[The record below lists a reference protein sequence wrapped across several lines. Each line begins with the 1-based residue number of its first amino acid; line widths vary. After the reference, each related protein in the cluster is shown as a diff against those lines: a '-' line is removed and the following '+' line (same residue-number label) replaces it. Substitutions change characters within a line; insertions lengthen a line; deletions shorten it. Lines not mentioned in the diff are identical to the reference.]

1 MKFFYLF
8 IISNVLTF
16 GFIALLQFA
25 PVPYFFLV
33 LVAMHMGV
41 VLFIFSKR
49 GFKKLGVDVKR
60 EYLIQDVLL
69 ALYLPILAAKLM
81 AGFGWI
87 VFPSELKTL
96 LVLSLTG
103 ISYIVTACN
112 ALSLY
117 KKICR
122 A

>member
-1 MKFFYLF
+1 MKSFYLF

-16 GFIALLQFA
+16 GFIALLQFT

-33 LVAMHMGV
+33 LLAMHMGV
-41 VLFIFSKR
+41 FLFIASKR
-49 GFKKLGVDVKR
+49 GFGKLGIDVKR
-60 EYLIQDVLL
+60 VYLTQDVLL
-69 ALYLPILAAKLM
+69 ALYLPILAAKII

-87 VFPSELKTL
+87 VFPPTLKTV
-96 LVLSLTG
+96 LVLSLTV

-112 ALSLY
+112 SVVLY
-117 KKICR
+117 KKIRR